1 MLFCAAVL
9 MLVGSITA
17 FAGSVN
23 EDTLG
28 DQTVVVLGDANC
40 DGAVTIG
47 DVTYIQMV
55 IADMPVNGKFSAAAA
70 DVDCSEEVDIADAH
84 NIQLWLAFYRTPFPI
99 GEYYEVWIEPTTEA
113 PTQFATDE
121 EGWGHNIFRP

>member
-1 MLFCAAVL
+1 

-28 DQTVVVLGDANC
+28 DQKLVVLGDANC

-47 DVTYIQMV
+47 DVTYIQMAL
-55 IADMPVNGKFSAAAA
+55 ADMPLNGNYSKEAA
-70 DVDCSEEVDIADAH
+70 DVDTSEEVDITDAH

-99 GEYYEVWIEPTTEA
+99 GEYYEVTIQPTTQA

-121 EGWGHNIFRP
+121 EGWGHNIYRP